1 MCDRRFDDDAG
12 GRLCGNQAVG
22 RAIVASI
29 ALLFLI
35 GFPLGRRLRILQI
48 RRAVQWEVRAGRL
61 PKFQDGAGA
70 KDRSADAD
78 RGPGLC
84 RGLRFPVRLGVPMRE
99 CLRGN

>member
-12 GRLCGNQAVG
+12 GRLCGNQAAG

-61 PKFQDGAGA
+61 PRLQDGAGA
-70 KDRSADAD
+70 DGRSTDTD
-78 RGPGLC
+78 RGPHLRRRLC
-84 RGLRFPVRLGVPMRE
+84 LPLRPRVPVLT
-99 CLRGN
+99 N